1 MSDLI
6 DWYFEKCRISAIL
19 LVGAVVWA
27 VAACLMLG
35 EFAPAAYVGLHAIT
49 TGVFTFAIMRV
60 KQSADGDPNVAAPTS
75 DKKPAVA
82 PAVQK
87 QSA

>member
-6 DWYFEKCRISAIL
+6 DWYFDKCRMSVVLIVAAAI
-19 LVGAVVWA
+19 WA
-27 VAACLMLG
+27 VAACLLLG
-35 EFAPAAYVGLHAIT
+35 EFAPIVYVGLHAVT

-60 KQSADGDPNVAAPTS
+60 KQSPDGQSPPVTPSRDER
-75 DKKPAVA
+75 PAVA
-82 PAVQK
+82 PAIQK